1 MQLYKQYCF
10 QIIKQMI
17 KINKQQLINMQIYW
31 LIYLNKFFN
40 NFNKLMYI
48 KILKKKKKK
57 NQKDILINVE

>member
-10 QIIKQMI
+10 QIMKQMI

-40 NFNKLMYI
+40 NFNKVMYI